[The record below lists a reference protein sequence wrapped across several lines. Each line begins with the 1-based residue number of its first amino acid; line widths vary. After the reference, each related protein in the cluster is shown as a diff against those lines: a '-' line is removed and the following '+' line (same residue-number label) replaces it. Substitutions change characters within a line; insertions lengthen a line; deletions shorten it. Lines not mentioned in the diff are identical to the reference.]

1 MKYKPVVNTPLAKA
15 GGVFTVVP
23 LVTAFVVTAFDL
35 PGGGQGLEECFNC
48 VPFRPVA
55 SGNATIPEPTTPAL
69 TGMGIS
75 GLVLARKRKG

>member
-23 LVTAFVVTAFDL
+23 LVTAFDL